1 VPDPVSVQSK
11 SKAQS
16 QSKKQNKNKAF
27 TGLFTVWL
35 MFRCSSPYAAPI
47 GISDAAPIGISAH
60 DGSSVKS
67 LRDDRSRGVSPCD
80 RARRPDQLPVLPS
93 GLIWRLRSGPEFEV
107 AVHTTGVV
115 PAVVEAVPRARRRI
129 STDTNTPQSS

>member
-67 LRDDRSRGVSPCD
+67 LRDDRSRGVWTG
-80 RARRPDQLPVLPS
+80 VLPS
-93 GLIWRLRSGPEFEV
+93 GLIWRLRSDCGPEFEV
-107 AVHTTGVV
+107 AVHTTGGGDRGG
-115 PAVVEAVPRARRRI
+115 AGGGRGSAPR
-129 STDTNTPQSS
+129 